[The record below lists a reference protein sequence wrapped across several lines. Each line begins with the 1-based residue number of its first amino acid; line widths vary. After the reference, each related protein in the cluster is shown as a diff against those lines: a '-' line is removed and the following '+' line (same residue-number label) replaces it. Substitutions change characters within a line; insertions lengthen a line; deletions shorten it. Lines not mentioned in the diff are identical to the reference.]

1 MMESL
6 LQAPMGVAVRI
17 ASLYAGDAMRRRLLD
32 MGLTPGACAT
42 CLYEAPSGDPK
53 AYFIRGAVVALRN
66 EDASTIGLM
75 PV

>member
-1 MMESL
+1 MMETL
-6 LQAPMGVAVRI
+6 LHAPAGVMVRI
-17 ASLYAGDAMRRRLLD
+17 AALYANDAMRRRLLD

-66 EDASTIGLM
+66 EDASTVRLM